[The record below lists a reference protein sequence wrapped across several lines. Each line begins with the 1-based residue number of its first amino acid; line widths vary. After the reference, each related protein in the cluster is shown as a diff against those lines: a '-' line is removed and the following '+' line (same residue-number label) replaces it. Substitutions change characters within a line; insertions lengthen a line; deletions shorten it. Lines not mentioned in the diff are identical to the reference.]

1 MTTIKATVAAA
12 IAMLTLL
19 PLAGAQ
25 ASYQHNDPVPA
36 PNIQPLEHYELK
48 WILGPGQSAAETPF
62 YNGYPTVDH
71 DDPSYPPRRP

>member
-1 MTTIKATVAAA
+1 MTTIKAVVATT

-25 ASYQHNDPVPA
+25 ASYQGDPP
-36 PNIQPLEHYELK
+36 PLPEIKPLKHHELK
-48 WILGPGQSAAETPF
+48 WILGPGQSAAETPY

-71 DDPSYPPRRP
+71 DDPSYPPRA

>member
-1 MTTIKATVAAA
+1 MNPIKAIIAAT
-12 IAMLTLL
+12 IALLTLL

-25 ASYQHNDPVPA
+25 ASYQADPA
-36 PNIQPLEHYELK
+36 PLPSIQPIKPYELK